1 MDISVSVNTVATMF
15 LLILVGFGVRKFNW
29 IDKDTSKRLS
39 DLILCIAQPFLLISS
54 IVNTEY
60 SPTALKEGGLIILL
74 SFLLH
79 VLSALFA
86 FLCSRPLKD
95 KGESAI
101 MQYALIFENAAFY
114 GFPVLAAVLGD
125 KGLFWG
131 AFYCIIFNILSWTY
145 GMFVLSSANRSIK
158 MNIKKVFV
166 NFGTIPAAIG
176 VLIFVLR
183 IPLPVPVKDTMSYFA
198 GLSTPISMLII
209 GGVLAN
215 LPFKKLFTNL
225 KVYWLCLCKLV
236 LFPVIVG
243 TIVIL
248 LRLPRDIALFATL
261 MASMPTAATTTVF
274 GEKFDIK
281 PEYSALCVGISTVI
295 SVVTIPMII
304 LVFDAIVK

>member
-1 MDISVSVNTVATMF
+1 MF

>member
-15 LLILVGFGVRKFNW
+15 LLILVGFVVRKLNW

-60 SPTALKEGGLIILL
+60 SPEKLKEGGLILLL
-74 SFLLH
+74 SFCLH
-79 VLSALFA
+79 VLSAAFA
-86 FLCSRPLKD
+86 YLCSRPLRD

-114 GFPVLAAVLGD
+114 GFPVLAAVLGE

-145 GMFVLSSANRSIK
+145 GMFVLSSANKDIK

-176 VLIFVLR
+176 VIIFVLR
-183 IPLPVPVKDTMSYFA
+183 IPLPVPVKDTMTYFA
-198 GLSTPISMLII
+198 NLSTPISMLII

-215 LPFKKLFTNL
+215 LPFKKLFTNI

-236 LFPVIVG
+236 FFPVIVG
-243 TIVIL
+243 AIVIL
-248 LRLPRDIALFATL
+248 IGLPRDVALFATL

-274 GEKFDIK
+274 GEKFGIR

-295 SVVTIPMII
+295 SVVTIPVIT
-304 LVFDAIVK
+304 LVFDMIVK

>member
-1 MDISVSVNTVATMF
+1 MF
-15 LLILVGFGVRKFNW
+15 LLILVGFVVRKLNW

-60 SPTALKEGGLIILL
+60 SPEALKEGALIVLL
-74 SFLLH
+74 SFVLH
-79 VLSALFA
+79 ALSALFA
-86 FLCSRPLKD
+86 FICSRPLHD

-114 GFPVLAAVLGD
+114 GFPVLSAVLGE

-131 AFYCIIFNILSWTY
+131 AFYCILFNILSWTY
-145 GMFVLSSANRSIK
+145 GMFVLSRANKNIK
-158 MNIKKVFV
+158 MNLKKVFV
-166 NFGTIPAAIG
+166 NFGTIPALIG
-176 VLIFVLR
+176 VLIFVMR

-243 TIVIL
+243 AIVIL
-248 LRLPRDIALFATL
+248 IGLPHDIALFATL

-274 GEKFDIK
+274 GEKFGIQ

-295 SVVTIPMII
+295 SVVTIPVIT
-304 LVFDAIVK
+304 LVFESIVK

>member
-1 MDISVSVNTVATMF
+1 MF
-15 LLILVGFGVRKFNW
+15 LLILVGFGVRKLNW

-145 GMFVLSSANRSIK
+145 GMFVLSTANKDIK

-198 GLSTPISMLII
+198 GLSTPVSMLII

>member
-1 MDISVSVNTVATMF
+1 MF

-29 IDKDTSKRLS
+29 VDKEASKKLS
-39 DLILCIAQPFLLISS
+39 DLILCVAQPFLLISS
-54 IVNTEY
+54 IVKTEY
-60 SPTALKEGGLIILL
+60 TPTALKEGGLIILL

-79 VLSALFA
+79 VLSAGFA
-86 FLCSRPLKD
+86 FLCSRPLRD

-101 MQYALIFENAAFY
+101 LQYALIFENAAFY
-114 GFPVLAAVLGD
+114 GFPVLAAVLPD

-145 GMFVLSSANRSIK
+145 GMFVLRRANRSIK

-166 NFGTIPAAIG
+166 NFGTIPALIG
-176 VLIFVLR
+176 ILIFVLR
-183 IPLPVPVKDTMSYFA
+183 IPLPEPVMNTMDYFA

-215 LPFKKLFTNL
+215 LPFKKLFTNI

-243 TIVIL
+243 SIVIL
-248 LRLPRDIALFATL
+248 LKLPRDIALFATL

-274 GEKFDIK
+274 GEKFGIK

-295 SVVTIPMII
+295 SVVTIPLII
-304 LVFDAIVK
+304 LAFDAIVK